1 VTSLAR
7 TNQLLY
13 QVELLLALGADAQT
27 EKSGRDEHAMARRM
41 ALEEAALGQL
51 ELALNAVLREVTEH
65 TDLHHDDWRGWLQA
79 TTIHVAEL
87 ERLRALVHDPESW
100 LAMLLERLR
109 ALHGD
114 DGAARREM
122 QPRLIASAGEPTLAE
137 TLRWCH
143 REFKSL
149 LPALREG
156 SSEW

>member
-1 VTSLAR
+1 MTSPAR

-13 QVELLLALGADAQT
+13 QAELLLTLGMVEAQ
-27 EKSGRDEHAMARRM
+27 KPDRDEHATARRM

-51 ELALNAVLREVTEH
+51 ELALNALLREVTEH
-65 TDLHHDDWRGWLQA
+65 TDLTHDDWRAWLQA

-87 ERLRALVHDPESW
+87 ERLRTLADEPESW
-100 LAMLLERLR
+100 LAILLERLR

-114 DGAARREM
+114 EGAARREA
-122 QPRLIASAGEPTLAE
+122 PRRLIASAGEPMLAE

-143 REFKSL
+143 REFKTL
-149 LPALREG
+149 LPSLREG

>member
-1 VTSLAR
+1 MSSVAR

-13 QVELLLALGADAQT
+13 QAELLLALVDDGGA
-27 EKSGRDEHAMARRM
+27 GHDEHAMARRM

-51 ELALNAVLREVTEH
+51 ELALDALLREVTEH
-65 TDLHHDDWRGWLQA
+65 TDLPHDGWRVWLA
-79 TTIHVAEL
+79 TETASVAEL
-87 ERLRALVHDPESW
+87 ERLRALAAQPESW
-100 LAMLLERLR
+100 LMVLLERLR

-114 DGAARREM
+114 DGAARRNR
-122 QPRLIASAGEPTLAE
+122 QAGLIASGGAPALAD

-143 REFKSL
+143 GEFKAL

>member
-1 VTSLAR
+1 MTSVAR

-13 QVELLLALGADAQT
+13 QADLLLALGADGQN
-27 EKSGRDEHAMARRM
+27 EEVNRDEHATARRM

-51 ELALNAVLREVTEH
+51 ELALNALLREVTEH
-65 TDLHHDDWRGWLQA
+65 TDLTHDDWRAWLQA
-79 TTIHVAEL
+79 TSVPVAEL
-87 ERLRALVHDPESW
+87 ERLRSLADDAESW

-114 DGAARREM
+114 EGAARREA
-122 QPRLIASAGEPTLAE
+122 PRRLIASAGEPTLAE

-143 REFKSL
+143 REFRAL
-149 LPALREG
+149 LPSLREG